1 MAERLPS
8 GPPMIFC
15 QDSPKRVLVSVIKT
29 TPLKPSLRGG
39 GEEPAPAPPVPTS
52 PGFSDFMVYPWRWGE
67 NAHNV
72 TLSPGGTAAPSGL
85 PPPRGG
91 AGRTPTGDEEEARS
105 PSSGGG
111 RHRHLKVTRRWER
124 GDFSSVITSMQ
135 DGIRRG
141 RPRADTVRDLI
152 NEGEHSSSRIRCNIC
167 NRVFPREK
175 SLQAHKRTHTGE
187 RPYLCDYPDCGKAF
201 VQSGQ
206 LKTHQRLHTGEKPFV
221 CSENGCL
228 SRFTHANRHC
238 PKHPYARLKREEL
251 TDRLS
256 KKQTADNK
264 AVAEW
269 LAKYWETR
277 EQRAPALKSKTIQKT
292 DQEQQDPM
300 EYLQSDE
307 EEDEEKNSA
316 HSAARRRRLQE
327 QRERMHGALAL
338 IELANLAVAPLR
350 Q

>member
-1 MAERLPS
+1 QHLCLFIVYLLPLLP
-8 GPPMIFC
+8 GE
-15 QDSPKRVLVSVIKT
+15 VLTSETLT
-29 TPLKPSLRGG
+29 TKCELLLALLFVPALHCLPCLWREHPSSTNLFRIPG
-39 GEEPAPAPPVPTS
+39 GE
-52 PGFSDFMVYPWRWGE
+52 
-67 NAHNV
+67 
-72 TLSPGGTAAPSGL
+72 
-85 PPPRGG
+85 
-91 AGRTPTGDEEEARS
+91 GREQE
-105 PSSGGG
+105 PSSSPDKIS
-111 RHRHLKVTRRWER
+111 LL
-124 GDFSSVITSMQ
+124 

-238 PKHPYARLKREEL
+238 PKHPYARLKREEP
-251 TDRLS
+251 TDALS
-256 KKQTADNK
+256 KHQAVDNQ
-264 AVAEW
+264 AAAEW

-277 EQRAPALKSKTIQKT
+277 EQRAPTLKGKLVQKA
-292 DQEQQDPM
+292 DQEQQDPL

-307 EEDEEKNSA
+307 EDDEKRGA
-316 HSAARRRRLQE
+316 QRRLQE
-327 QRERMHGALAL
+327 QRERLHGALAL
-338 IELANLAVAPLR
+338 IELANLTGAPLR

>member
-1 MAERLPS
+1 MQKIALRRIIQEGSSSGQVRKTPEDRQRTPEDTRDLAKARSVCVTVLPNHS
-8 GPPMIFC
+8 
-15 QDSPKRVLVSVIKT
+15 S
-29 TPLKPSLRGG
+29 
-39 GEEPAPAPPVPTS
+39 
-52 PGFSDFMVYPWRWGE
+52 
-67 NAHNV
+67 
-72 TLSPGGTAAPSGL
+72 
-85 PPPRGG
+85 PPPNLSQISHTLAQTSRGSP
-91 AGRTPTGDEEEARS
+91 RPRELRARADLRA
-105 PSSGGG
+105 PGL
-111 RHRHLKVTRRWER
+111 R
-124 GDFSSVITSMQ
+124 Q
-135 DGIRRG
+135 PDGIRRG

-152 NEGEHSSSRIRCNIC
+152 HEGEHSSSRIRCNIC

-251 TDRLS
+251 TDRLT

-277 EQRAPALKSKTIQKT
+277 EQRAPALKTKTIQKT

-316 HSAARRRRLQE
+316 HSAACRRLQE

-338 IELANLAVAPLR
+338 IELANLAVAPM
-350 Q
+350 

>member
-1 MAERLPS
+1 MSELP
-8 GPPMIFC
+8 GLPPPVILC
-15 QDSPKRVLVSVIKT
+15 AGGSPKRVLVSVIKT
-29 TPLKPSLRGG
+29 TPVKPPCGG
-39 GEEPAPAPPVPTS
+39 NEEPTRAPPPVPTS

-72 TLSPGGTAAPSGL
+72 TLSPPPAAAQFLRDGGGGEGQGRG
-85 PPPRGG
+85 PRSA
-91 AGRTPTGDEEEARS
+91 AGRSGGEDEEAGS
-105 PSSGGG
+105 PDSGIGSSG
-111 RHRHLKVTRRWER
+111 HLR
-124 GDFSSVITSMQ
+124 

-152 NEGEHSSSRIRCNIC
+152 SEGEHSSSRIRCNVC

-187 RPYLCDYPDCGKAF
+187 RPYLCDYPECGKAF

-221 CSENGCL
+221 CSENGCV

-238 PKHPYARLKREEL
+238 TKHPYARLRREEP
-251 TDRLS
+251 TDRLN

-269 LAKYWETR
+269 LAKYWEMR
-277 EQRAPALKSKTIQKT
+277 EQRTPTLKSKTTHKP

-307 EEDEEKNSA
+307 DDEEEKNIT
-316 HSAARRRRLQE
+316 HSAACSRLQE
-327 QRERMHGALAL
+327 QRERLHGAMAL
-338 IELANLAVAPLR
+338 IELANLAGAPLR

>member
-1 MAERLPS
+1 ARRPLEPPVAPPDPPVIFARLSETRPGLRYQNPPRSTSS
-8 GPPMIFC
+8 GGRGQEPM
-15 QDSPKRVLVSVIKT
+15 PV
-29 TPLKPSLRGG
+29 
-39 GEEPAPAPPVPTS
+39 PPVPTS
-52 PGFSDFMVYPWRWGE
+52 PLQRLMVYPWRWGE

-72 TLSPGGTAAPSGL
+72 TSPGGADSTAGPSACRL
-85 PPPRGG
+85 PGG
-91 AGRTPTGDEEEARS
+91 QAECPGDEEKAGPGAAAAPAPEGEMQGAA
-105 PSSGGG
+105 GG
-111 RHRHLKVTRRWER
+111 
-124 GDFSSVITSMQ
+124 

-152 NEGEHSSSRIRCNIC
+152 SEGEHSSSRIRCNIC

-251 TDRLS
+251 TDRLT

-277 EQRAPALKSKTIQKT
+277 EQRAPALKTKAIQKT

-307 EEDEEKNSA
+307 EDDEEKNSA
-316 HSAARRRRLQE
+316 HSAARHRRLQE

>member
-1 MAERLPS
+1 MIRGVESAMADSSPQ
-8 GPPMIFC
+8 PPPVIFC
-15 QDSPKRVLVSVIKT
+15 QDSPKRVLVSVIRT
-29 TPLKPSLRGG
+29 TPIKPACGSGR
-39 GEEPAPAPPVPTS
+39 EPEPPPPLIPTS

-72 TLSPGGTAAPSGL
+72 TLSPGASGGAAATSSPAAAAEHPGL
-85 PPPRGG
+85 RGRGAPPPGASGG
-91 AGRTPTGDEEEARS
+91 EEEEEASS
-105 PSSGGG
+105 PDSG
-111 RHRHLKVTRRWER
+111 HLK
-124 GDFSSVITSMQ
+124 

-141 RPRADTVRDLI
+141 RPRADTVQDLI

-187 RPYLCDYPDCGKAF
+187 RPYMCDYPDCGKAF

-251 TDRLS
+251 TDTLS
-256 KKQTADNK
+256 KHQAADNK
-264 AVAEW
+264 AAAEW

-277 EQRAPALKSKTIQKT
+277 EQRAPTLKGKLAQKA
-292 DQEQQDPM
+292 DQEQQDPL

-307 EEDEEKNSA
+307 EEEEDKEKSGA
-316 HSAARRRRLQE
+316 QRRLQE
-327 QRERMHGALAL
+327 QRERLHGALAL
-338 IELANLAVAPLR
+338 IELANLTGAPLR

>member
-1 MAERLPS
+1 MSERPGPAPVILFS
-8 GPPMIFC
+8 G
-15 QDSPKRVLVSVIKT
+15 DSPKRVLVSVIKT
-29 TPLKPSLRGG
+29 TPIKPPRRGS
-39 GEEPAPAPPVPTS
+39 EELARAPPPPPIPTS

-72 TLSPGGTAAPSGL
+72 TLSPPPATTQPLCDGGGGNSHGARDAGGRSG
-85 PPPRGG
+85 
-91 AGRTPTGDEEEARS
+91 ADDEEAGS
-105 PSSGGG
+105 PDSGIGSSG
-111 RHRHLKVTRRWER
+111 HLR
-124 GDFSSVITSMQ
+124 

-152 NEGEHSSSRIRCNIC
+152 SEGENSSSRIRCNVC

-187 RPYLCDYPDCGKAF
+187 RPYLCDYPECGKAF

-221 CSENGCL
+221 CSENGCV

-238 PKHPYARLKREEL
+238 PKHPYARLRREEP
-251 TDRLS
+251 TDRLN

-269 LAKYWETR
+269 LAKYWEMR
-277 EQRAPALKSKTIQKT
+277 DQRTPTLRSKATHKP

-307 EEDEEKNSA
+307 DEDEEKSTT
-316 HSAARRRRLQE
+316 HSAACSRLQE
-327 QRERMHGALAL
+327 QRERLHGALAL
-338 IELANLAVAPLR
+338 IELANLDGAPLR

>member
-1 MAERLPS
+1 MAERLPP
-8 GPPMIFC
+8 GLPVIFC
-15 QDSPKRVLVSVIKT
+15 QDSPKRILVSVIKT
-29 TPLKPSLRGG
+29 TPIKPR
-39 GEEPAPAPPVPTS
+39 EEPAAALPVPTS

-72 TLSPGGTAAPSGL
+72 TLSPGGTAALSAL
-85 PPPRGG
+85 PPPRAG
-91 AGRTPTGDEEEARS
+91 AGRAPTRDEEEAGS
-105 PSSGGG
+105 PGGDG
-111 RHRHLKVTRRWER
+111 GHRHLKDRL
-124 GDFSSVITSMQ
+124 
-135 DGIRRG
+135 RRG
-141 RPRADTVRDLI
+141 RPRADTVPELI
-152 NEGEHSSSRIRCNIC
+152 NEGVHSSSSIRCNIC
-167 NRVFPREK
+167 YRVFPREK

-251 TDRLS
+251 TDMLS

-269 LAKYWETR
+269 LAKYWQTR
-277 EQRAPALKSKTIQKT
+277 EQRAPSLKTKTIQKT

-307 EEDEEKNSA
+307 EDGEEKNSA
-316 HSAARRRRLQE
+316 HSAARRSRLQE

-338 IELANLAVAPLR
+338 IELANLDVAPLG

>member
-1 MAERLPS
+1 MAERLPP
-8 GPPMIFC
+8 GPPPVIFC

-29 TPLKPSLRGG
+29 TPIKPFSGGSG
-39 GEEPAPAPPVPTS
+39 GEEPMPVPPVPTS

-72 TLSPGGTAAPSGL
+72 TLSPGGGDSTAGPSAL

-91 AGRTPTGDEEEARS
+91 AGGEVPEY
-105 PSSGGG
+105 SS
-111 RHRHLKVTRRWER
+111 LIMCT
-124 GDFSSVITSMQ
+124 Q
-135 DGIRRG
+135 DGIKRG
-141 RPRADTVRDLI
+141 RPRADTVRYLI
-152 NEGEHSSSRIRCNIC
+152 SEGEHSSSRIRCNIC

-238 PKHPYARLKREEL
+238 PNHPYARLKREEL

-269 LAKYWETR
+269 LAKYWKTR
-277 EQRAPALKSKTIQKT
+277 EQRAPALKTKAIQKT

-300 EYLQSDE
+300 EYLPSDE
-307 EEDEEKNSA
+307 EDDEEKNSA
-316 HSAARRRRLQE
+316 HSAARRRLQE

>member
-1 MAERLPS
+1 MIRGVEGPMADN
-8 GPPMIFC
+8 PPQPPPVIFC
-15 QDSPKRVLVSVIKT
+15 QDSPKRVLVSVIRT
-29 TPLKPSLRGG
+29 TPIKPTCSGG
-39 GEEPAPAPPVPTS
+39 GEPEPPPPLIPTS

-72 TLSPGGTAAPSGL
+72 TLSPGAAGGAASAALPAAAAEHPGL
-85 PPPRGG
+85 RGRGAPPPTASAAAASGG
-91 AGRTPTGDEEEARS
+91 EDEEEASS
-105 PSSGGG
+105 PDSG
-111 RHRHLKVTRRWER
+111 HLK
-124 GDFSSVITSMQ
+124 

-238 PKHPYARLKREEL
+238 PKHPYARLKREEP
-251 TDRLS
+251 TDALS
-256 KKQTADNK
+256 KPQAVDNQ
-264 AVAEW
+264 AAAEW

-277 EQRAPALKSKTIQKT
+277 EQRTPTLKGKLVQKA
-292 DQEQQDPM
+292 DQEQQDPL

-307 EEDEEKNSA
+307 EDDEKSGA
-316 HSAARRRRLQE
+316 QRRLQE
-327 QRERMHGALAL
+327 QRERLHGALAL
-338 IELANLAVAPLR
+338 IELANLTGAPLR

>member
-1 MAERLPS
+1 MPCRDSPGARGAFGPPSPRSGSWLPVGQLRTARLGAERARRL
-8 GPPMIFC
+8 GP
-15 QDSPKRVLVSVIKT
+15 LGW
-29 TPLKPSLRGG
+29 L
-39 GEEPAPAPPVPTS
+39 TS
-52 PGFSDFMVYPWRWGE
+52 RC
-67 NAHNV
+67 AQAR
-72 TLSPGGTAAPSGL
+72 TLQS
-85 PPPRGG
+85 
-91 AGRTPTGDEEEARS
+91 
-105 PSSGGG
+105 
-111 RHRHLKVTRRWER
+111 WER
-124 GDFSSVITSMQ
+124 SDYLRLTDQ

-238 PKHPYARLKREEL
+238 PKHPYARLKREEP
-251 TDRLS
+251 TDALS
-256 KKQTADNK
+256 KHQAVDNQ
-264 AVAEW
+264 AAAEW

-277 EQRAPALKSKTIQKT
+277 EQRTPSLKGKLVQKA
-292 DQEQQDPM
+292 DQEQQDPL

-307 EEDEEKNSA
+307 EDDEKSGA
-316 HSAARRRRLQE
+316 QRRLQE
-327 QRERMHGALAL
+327 QRERLHGALAL
-338 IELANLAVAPLR
+338 IELANLTGAPLR

>member
-1 MAERLPS
+1 MAER
-8 GPPMIFC
+8 PPPAPPVIFC

-29 TPLKPSLRGG
+29 TPIKPSSAGG
-39 GEEPAPAPPVPTS
+39 GEEPAPVPPVPTS

-72 TLSPGGTAAPSGL
+72 TLSPGGPAATL
-85 PPPRGG
+85 
-91 AGRTPTGDEEEARS
+91 AR
-105 PSSGGG
+105 P
-111 RHRHLKVTRRWER
+111 LV
-124 GDFSSVITSMQ
+124 

-251 TDRLS
+251 TDRLG

-277 EQRAPALKSKTIQKT
+277 EQRAPALKSKAIQKT

-307 EEDEEKNSA
+307 EDDEDKNGA
-316 HSAARRRRLQE
+316 HSAAHRRRLQE

>member
-1 MAERLPS
+1 MVPS
-8 GPPMIFC
+8 
-15 QDSPKRVLVSVIKT
+15 SLSHSVILLSVFPGAPEHMVVPVISPPAAT
-29 TPLKPSLRGG
+29 RSELRLGWAQPGVALSLVMPLLQGVLCPCPNRGKEG
-39 GEEPAPAPPVPTS
+39 P
-52 PGFSDFMVYPWRWGE
+52 
-67 NAHNV
+67 
-72 TLSPGGTAAPSGL
+72 
-85 PPPRGG
+85 
-91 AGRTPTGDEEEARS
+91 
-105 PSSGGG
+105 
-111 RHRHLKVTRRWER
+111 
-124 GDFSSVITSMQ
+124 DFSCLVIYTQ

-152 NEGEHSSSRIRCNIC
+152 SEGEHSSSRIRCNIC

-238 PKHPYARLKREEL
+238 SKHPYARLKREEL

-277 EQRAPALKSKTIQKT
+277 EQRAPALKTKAIQKT

-307 EEDEEKNSA
+307 EDDEEKNSA
-316 HSAARRRRLQE
+316 HSAARLRCLQE

>member
-1 MAERLPS
+1 MAERLPP
-8 GPPMIFC
+8 GPPAIFC
-15 QDSPKRVLVSVIKT
+15 QESPKRVLVSVIKT
-29 TPLKPSLRGG
+29 TPIKPSSRGG
-39 GEEPAPAPPVPTS
+39 GEEPTPAPPVPTS

-72 TLSPGGTAAPSGL
+72 TLSPGGTAAPPTL

-91 AGRTPTGDEEEARS
+91 TGRATASDQEETGNLG
-105 PSSGGG
+105 SGGSG
-111 RHRHLKVTRRWER
+111 GSSSRHRHLK
-124 GDFSSVITSMQ
+124 

-152 NEGEHSSSRIRCNIC
+152 SEGEHSSSRIRCNIC

-251 TDRLS
+251 TDSLS
-256 KKQTADNK
+256 KNQTADNK

-277 EQRAPALKSKTIQKT
+277 EQRAPALKTKAIQKT

-307 EEDEEKNSA
+307 EDDEEKNGA

-327 QRERMHGALAL
+327 QRERLHGALAL

>member
-1 MAERLPS
+1 ML
-8 GPPMIFC
+8 GKTKTDTLC
-15 QDSPKRVLVSVIKT
+15 QSFRNCIN
-29 TPLKPSLRGG
+29 
-39 GEEPAPAPPVPTS
+39 
-52 PGFSDFMVYPWRWGE
+52 VYK
-67 NAHNV
+67 NYQ
-72 TLSPGGTAAPSGL
+72 
-85 PPPRGG
+85 
-91 AGRTPTGDEEEARS
+91 
-105 PSSGGG
+105 
-111 RHRHLKVTRRWER
+111 
-124 GDFSSVITSMQ
+124 Q

-238 PKHPYARLKREEL
+238 PKHPYARLKREEP
-251 TDRLS
+251 TDTLS
-256 KKQTADNK
+256 KHQAADNK
-264 AVAEW
+264 AAAEW
-269 LAKYWETR
+269 LARYWEMR
-277 EQRAPALKSKTIQKT
+277 EQRTPTLKGKLVQKA
-292 DQEQQDPM
+292 DQEQQDPL

-307 EEDEEKNSA
+307 EDDEKRGA
-316 HSAARRRRLQE
+316 QRRLQE
-327 QRERMHGALAL
+327 QRERLHGALAL
-338 IELANLAVAPLR
+338 IELANLTGAPLR

>member
-1 MAERLPS
+1 MAERLPP
-8 GPPMIFC
+8 GPSVIFC

-29 TPLKPSLRGG
+29 TPIKPCLRGG
-39 GEEPAPAPPVPTS
+39 GKEPAAAPPVPTS

-72 TLSPGGTAAPSGL
+72 TLSPGGGGAPAPSAL

-91 AGRTPTGDEEEARS
+91 AGRAPGGDEEEARS
-105 PSSGGG
+105 PDSCGLRVRRRGGDV
-111 RHRHLKVTRRWER
+111 RECSAVTVSW
-124 GDFSSVITSMQ
+124 Q

-152 NEGEHSSSRIRCNIC
+152 SEGEHSSSRIRCNIC

-256 KKQTADNK
+256 KKQTADNQ

-269 LAKYWETR
+269 LTKYWETR
-277 EQRAPALKSKTIQKT
+277 EQRAPALKTKAIQKT

-307 EEDEEKNSA
+307 EDDEEKNSA
-316 HSAARRRRLQE
+316 RSAARRRRLQE

>member
-1 MAERLPS
+1 MKARPGTGWGTTARRRGVLGASSGHPS
-8 GPPMIFC
+8 GCENGLTPAFVCPPSREQHTGTSDHF
-15 QDSPKRVLVSVIKT
+15 RNY
-29 TPLKPSLRGG
+29 
-39 GEEPAPAPPVPTS
+39 PTLH
-52 PGFSDFMVYPWRWGE
+52 RRE
-67 NAHNV
+67 I
-72 TLSPGGTAAPSGL
+72 
-85 PPPRGG
+85 
-91 AGRTPTGDEEEARS
+91 EARY
-105 PSSGGG
+105 PDLARDALQNWPKNKKG
-111 RHRHLKVTRRWER
+111 LKINPLCPPLRPIAGFCR
-124 GDFSSVITSMQ
+124 

-238 PKHPYARLKREEL
+238 PKHPYARLKREEP
-251 TDRLS
+251 TDALS
-256 KKQTADNK
+256 KPQAVDNQ
-264 AVAEW
+264 AAAEW

-277 EQRAPALKSKTIQKT
+277 EQRTPTLKGKLAQKA
-292 DQEQQDPM
+292 DQEQQDPL

-307 EEDEEKNSA
+307 EDDEKSGA
-316 HSAARRRRLQE
+316 QRRLQE
-327 QRERMHGALAL
+327 QRERLHGALAL
-338 IELANLAVAPLR
+338 IELANLTGAPLR

>member
-1 MAERLPS
+1 MERS
-8 GPPMIFC
+8 
-15 QDSPKRVLVSVIKT
+15 
-29 TPLKPSLRGG
+29 G
-39 GEEPAPAPPVPTS
+39 GE
-52 PGFSDFMVYPWRWGE
+52 
-67 NAHNV
+67 
-72 TLSPGGTAAPSGL
+72 
-85 PPPRGG
+85 
-91 AGRTPTGDEEEARS
+91 DEEVGS
-105 PSSGGG
+105 PDSGSSGQL
-111 RHRHLKVTRRWER
+111 R
-124 GDFSSVITSMQ
+124 

-152 NEGEHSSSRIRCNIC
+152 SEGEHSSSRIRCNIC
-167 NRVFPREK
+167 HRVFPREK

-187 RPYLCDYPDCGKAF
+187 RPYLCDYPECGKAF

-221 CSENGCL
+221 CSENGCV

-238 PKHPYARLKREEL
+238 TKHPYARLKREEP

-256 KKQTADNK
+256 KKQMTDNK

-269 LAKYWETR
+269 LARYWEMR
-277 EQRAPALKSKTIQKT
+277 EQRTPALKSKTAHKP

-307 EEDEEKNSA
+307 DDDEEKNIACS
-316 HSAARRRRLQE
+316 RLQE
-327 QRERMHGALAL
+327 QRERLHGAMAL
-338 IELANLAVAPLR
+338 IELANLAGAPLR

>member
-1 MAERLPS
+1 M
-8 GPPMIFC
+8 
-15 QDSPKRVLVSVIKT
+15 
-29 TPLKPSLRGG
+29 
-39 GEEPAPAPPVPTS
+39 
-52 PGFSDFMVYPWRWGE
+52 W
-67 NAHNV
+67 
-72 TLSPGGTAAPSGL
+72 
-85 PPPRGG
+85 
-91 AGRTPTGDEEEARS
+91 
-105 PSSGGG
+105 
-111 RHRHLKVTRRWER
+111 
-124 GDFSSVITSMQ
+124 DFSSIIPSTQ

-152 NEGEHSSSRIRCNIC
+152 SEGEHSSSRIRCNIC

-277 EQRAPALKSKTIQKT
+277 EQRAPALKTKTIQKT

-307 EEDEEKNSA
+307 EDDEEKNSA

>member
-1 MAERLPS
+1 MIRGAEAPMADK
-8 GPPMIFC
+8 PPQPPPVIFC
-15 QDSPKRVLVSVIKT
+15 HDSPKRVLVSVIRT
-29 TPLKPSLRGG
+29 TPIKPTCGGG
-39 GEEPAPAPPVPTS
+39 GEPEPPPPLIPTS

-72 TLSPGGTAAPSGL
+72 TLSPGAARAGRRS
-85 PPPRGG
+85 RDASGG
-91 AGRTPTGDEEEARS
+91 AVAD
-105 PSSGGG
+105 
-111 RHRHLKVTRRWER
+111 R
-124 GDFSSVITSMQ
+124 GDPAADA

-238 PKHPYARLKREEL
+238 PKHPYARLKREEP
-251 TDRLS
+251 TDALS
-256 KKQTADNK
+256 KHQAVDNQ
-264 AVAEW
+264 AAAEW

-277 EQRAPALKSKTIQKT
+277 EQRAPTLKGKLVQKA
-292 DQEQQDPM
+292 DQEQQDPL
-300 EYLQSDE
+300 EFLQSDE
-307 EEDEEKNSA
+307 EDDEKRGA
-316 HSAARRRRLQE
+316 QRRLQE
-327 QRERMHGALAL
+327 QRERLHGALAL
-338 IELANLAVAPLR
+338 IELANLTGAPLR

>member
-1 MAERLPS
+1 MAERLP
-8 GPPMIFC
+8 PALPVIFC

-29 TPLKPSLRGG
+29 TPIKPSFRGG

-67 NAHNV
+67 NAHNP
-72 TLSPGGTAAPSGL
+72 TQCCARDLNKKIQPGKIQFCCCFVGV
-85 PPPRGG
+85 PPR
-91 AGRTPTGDEEEARS
+91 PLEIIV
-105 PSSGGG
+105 
-111 RHRHLKVTRRWER
+111 L
-124 GDFSSVITSMQ
+124 
-135 DGIRRG
+135 
-141 RPRADTVRDLI
+141 
-152 NEGEHSSSRIRCNIC
+152 SSSSEHVLQSEDLFGVKVNLCYLVHQGFFSRCKC
-167 NRVFPREK
+167 
-175 SLQAHKRTHTGE
+175 E

-277 EQRAPALKSKTIQKT
+277 EQRAPALKTKTIQKT

-307 EEDEEKNSA
+307 EDDEEKNGA
-316 HSAARRRRLQE
+316 HSAARRRLQE

-350 Q
+350 P

>member
-1 MAERLPS
+1 MIRGVEVPMADH
-8 GPPMIFC
+8 PPPPPPPVIFC
-15 QDSPKRVLVSVIKT
+15 HDSPKRVLVSVIRT
-29 TPLKPSLRGG
+29 TPIKATCGGG
-39 GEEPAPAPPVPTS
+39 GEPEPPPPLIPTS
-52 PGFSDFMVYPWRWGE
+52 PGFSDFMVYPWRWE
-67 NAHNV
+67 NAHNGRAA
-72 TLSPGGTAAPSGL
+72 PGALRGCGSSLLPSRRFPPRHGGLRRQPTSEKAPSGNL
-85 PPPRGG
+85 
-91 AGRTPTGDEEEARS
+91 ES
-105 PSSGGG
+105 
-111 RHRHLKVTRRWER
+111 KKYN
-124 GDFSSVITSMQ
+124 SVYTNCLQ

-152 NEGEHSSSRIRCNIC
+152 NEGEQSSSRIRCNIC

-238 PKHPYARLKREEL
+238 PKHPYARLKREEP
-251 TDRLS
+251 TDALS
-256 KKQTADNK
+256 KHQAVDNQ
-264 AVAEW
+264 AAAEW
-269 LAKYWETR
+269 LAKYWETK
-277 EQRAPALKSKTIQKT
+277 EQRTPTLKGKLAQKA
-292 DQEQQDPM
+292 DQEQQDPL

-307 EEDEEKNSA
+307 EDDEKSGA
-316 HSAARRRRLQE
+316 QRRLQE
-327 QRERMHGALAL
+327 QRERLHGALAL
-338 IELANLAVAPLR
+338 IELANLTGAPLR

>member
-1 MAERLPS
+1 MAERLAP
-8 GPPMIFC
+8 GLPLIFC

-29 TPLKPSLRGG
+29 TPIKPSSRGG
-39 GEEPAPAPPVPTS
+39 GEEPSAAPPIPTS

-72 TLSPGGTAAPSGL
+72 TLSPGSTTAPSAL
-85 PPPRGG
+85 PPARGG
-91 AGRTPTGDEEEARS
+91 AGRPQAGDEEEAAS
-105 PSSGGG
+105 PDGGG
-111 RHRHLKVTRRWER
+111 RDRHLK
-124 GDFSSVITSMQ
+124 

-152 NEGEHSSSRIRCNIC
+152 SEGEHSSSRIRCNIC

-238 PKHPYARLKREEL
+238 PKHPYARLKREEF
-251 TDRLS
+251 TDELN

-269 LAKYWETR
+269 LAKYWESR
-277 EQRAPALKSKTIQKT
+277 EQRAPALKTKTIQKT

-307 EEDEEKNSA
+307 EDDEEKNSA
-316 HSAARRRRLQE
+316 HSAARRRLQE